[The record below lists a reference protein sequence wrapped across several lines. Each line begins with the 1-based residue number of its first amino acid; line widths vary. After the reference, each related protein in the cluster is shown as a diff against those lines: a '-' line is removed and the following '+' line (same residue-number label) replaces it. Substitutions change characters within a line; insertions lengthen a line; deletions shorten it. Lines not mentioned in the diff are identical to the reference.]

1 MFTAQLRQ
9 RFQLTCPSEGQPS
22 PTIQWTPPDGLS
34 PGSFRVESSGELTI
48 FSASAQSVGVYMCV
62 ASNSVGSASGQVEVN
77 VVGE

>member
-1 MFTAQLRQ
+1 MD
-9 RFQLTCPSEGQPS
+9 S
-22 PTIQWTPPDGLS
+22 PDGLS

-77 VVGE
+77 VMGE